1 MKEIDFKTYD
11 DKAKIIK
18 QKRQQ
23 RQKLF
28 GEILKDEVALKKKR
42 TKLENLDNELLKLIN
57 PNPSPC
63 GDGLANDSTLD
74 FADR

>member
-11 DKAKIIK
+11 NKAKIIK
-18 QKRQQ
+18 QKRRQ

-28 GEILKDEVALKKKR
+28 NEILKDEIALKNKR
-42 TKLENLDNELLKLIN
+42 AKLENLDNELLKLIN

-63 GDGLANDSTLD
+63 GDGLGTMTLD
-74 FADR
+74 YEHSE